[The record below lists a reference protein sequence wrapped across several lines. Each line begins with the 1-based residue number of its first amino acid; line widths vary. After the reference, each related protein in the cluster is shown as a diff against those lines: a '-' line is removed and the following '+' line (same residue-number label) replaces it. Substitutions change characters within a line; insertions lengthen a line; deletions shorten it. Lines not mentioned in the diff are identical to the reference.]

1 MYVKPLSYSEYEAN
15 MIIQGAGETLR
26 GTVNSAVDRRFKAPP
41 EQVAAHNQVAQAGRE
56 EIETGRMPETSRQRE
71 RFNQFGGQP
80 SSGVAGASSGQ
91 PSGAKGILKS
101 IRDPR
106 GNLRVVNE

>member
-1 MYVKPLSYSEYEAN
+1 M
-15 MIIQGAGETLR
+15 IQGAGEALR
-26 GTVNSAVDRRFKAPP
+26 GTVNSAVDRRFKASP

-56 EIETGRMPETSRQRE
+56 EIETGRMPETSRHRE
-71 RFNQFGGQP
+71 RFNHMGSGQPGQP
-80 SSGVAGASSGQ
+80 SGGVAGTSSGQ